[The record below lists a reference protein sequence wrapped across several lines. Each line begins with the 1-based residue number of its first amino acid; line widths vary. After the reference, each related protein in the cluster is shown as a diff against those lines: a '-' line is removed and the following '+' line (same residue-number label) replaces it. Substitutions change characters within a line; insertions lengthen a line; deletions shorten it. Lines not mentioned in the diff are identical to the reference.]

1 MSIAPRLSLIVAMSR
16 NGVIGKDNR
25 LPWHLPADLKR
36 FKELTM
42 GHTIVMGRKTWES
55 ISRLLP
61 GRRSVILTRKPDFR
75 VDGAIVVNSLGQ
87 ALLAA
92 AGDNEVFVI
101 GGEEIFRLA
110 MAHAD
115 RIYLTIVQ
123 AEFEGDTFMPSIDPA
138 HWRKASS
145 ESHPATDTSPLAWGF
160 EIHERIAGTKSSS
173 SGSP

>member
-1 MSIAPRLSLIVAMSR
+1 MSPSPRVSLIVAMSR

-55 ISRLLP
+55 INRLLP
-61 GRRSVILTRKPDFR
+61 GRRSVILTRNPEFQ
-75 VDGAIVVNSLGQ
+75 VQGAIVAHSLEQ

-92 AGDNEVFVI
+92 GNDNEVFVI

-110 MAHAD
+110 MVHAD

-123 AEFEGDTFMPSIDPA
+123 AHFDGDTFMPPFDPA
-138 HWRKASS
+138 QWHKASS
-145 ESHPATDTSPLAWGF
+145 ESHPATDTSPLAWCF
-160 EIHERIAGTKSSS
+160 EIHERIAGTQ
-173 SGSP
+173 GTP

>member
-1 MSIAPRLSLIVAMSR
+1 MSPSPRVSLIVAMSR

-42 GHTIVMGRKTWES
+42 GHTIVMGRKTWAS
-55 ISRLLP
+55 INRLLP
-61 GRRSVILTRKPDFR
+61 GRRSVILTRNPEFQ
-75 VDGAIVVNSLGQ
+75 VEGAIVAHSLEQ

-92 AGDNEVFVI
+92 GSDDEVFVI

-123 AEFEGDTFMPSIDPA
+123 AQFDGDTFMPPVDPA
-138 HWRKASS
+138 QWHKASS
-145 ESHPATDTSPLAWGF
+145 ESHPATDTSPLAWCF
-160 EIHERIAGTKSSS
+160 EIHERIPGTQGTS
-173 SGSP
+173 